1 MENTAH
7 QQSTSLT
14 KKTLSSDFS
23 YYSST
28 FPKIGLF
35 LNKGYIE
42 EMISYGLVVRVVRAE
57 HYRRLKIMAQI
68 LTSAQGNGATKT
80 EITYAASLSHAKAED
95 YLSVLIDTGLL
106 EYDDE
111 IQLYRTTDKGMRFL
125 IDYKKKSDES
135 FAHH

>member
-1 MENTAH
+1 M
-7 QQSTSLT
+7 
-14 KKTLSSDFS
+14 KR
-23 YYSST
+23 
-28 FPKIGLF
+28 
-35 LNKGYIE
+35 YIE
-42 EMISYGLVVRVVRAE
+42 EVIIMVVASAE
-57 HYRRLKIMAQI
+57 HHRRLKIIVQI

-95 YLSVLIDTGLL
+95 YLSILIDTGLL

-125 IDYKKKSDES
+125 IDYEKLDES